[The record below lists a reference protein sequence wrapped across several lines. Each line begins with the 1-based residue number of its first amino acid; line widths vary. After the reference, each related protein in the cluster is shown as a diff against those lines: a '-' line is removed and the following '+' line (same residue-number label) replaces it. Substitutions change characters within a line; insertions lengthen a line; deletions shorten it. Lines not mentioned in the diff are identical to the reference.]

1 MTKKKLYIDI
11 TDFYATDF
19 LTGIQRVVREVVV
32 RLLKMEEFEVVLFSW
47 LNTEDELC
55 VLSNDDFLKCYDE
68 DSLKKSKIRIVKRI
82 FPADLEKGGVLFD
95 VDAVWNGNCHPR
107 FDVLSR
113 LSKQGVLISA
123 FVHDVLP
130 ITNPEFFGAS
140 VPGFYSYIAANLCYA
155 DCLIASTQ
163 VTVDKLM
170 NLANRYGAPT
180 PCCSV
185 SWLGSDFKSKRKAE
199 GVSKKAQNIAS
210 KGKYI
215 LCVGTLEPRKN
226 HKLVLDAYDRKL
238 SKIGLNLVFAGRRGW
253 CVDDFLAR
261 VDNHPKKDKG
271 FYFLEGENDATIDY
285 LYQNAWAV
293 VFPTFDE
300 GFGLPLVEALLHGCP
315 CVASDVPV
323 MREVGGSFCDYVNP
337 ESSESLEETLLGYFE
352 TPEKY
357 ENLKRRANEF
367 KPFLWDDVA
376 ERIKGDLLN
385 LRRNDKQKDGAAQID
400 ANQVMDGI
408 YEDVVRKV
416 FVSQTFEAIPLI
428 DSEKYIPKKG
438 LKNFFKR
445 AIRKCVR
452 FYISPIV
459 HDINDRIALQNAIL
473 RNQNYAI
480 KQLLKTIDGQ
490 KTQG

>member
-1 MTKKKLYIDI
+1 MAKKKLYIDI
-11 TDFYATDF
+11 TSFCSANF
-19 LTGIQRVVREVVV
+19 LSGIQRVVREVVV
-32 RLLKMEEFEVVLFSW
+32 RLLKMEEFEAILFTW
-47 LNTEDELC
+47 PNTEDELS
-55 VLSNDDFLKCYDE
+55 VLSNDDFLKCFDE
-68 DSLKKSKIRIVKRI
+68 GILKKSKIRILKTLFLSNLEEGDLFFDIDSVWNDSCHKRI
-82 FPADLEKGGVLFD
+82 
-95 VDAVWNGNCHPR
+95 
-107 FDVLSR
+107 DVLSK
-113 LSKQGVLISA
+113 LSEQGVRVVSYVYDI
-123 FVHDVLP
+123 FP
-130 ITNPEFFGAS
+130 ITHPEFFGGSDPKFYEYVAAS
-140 VPGFYSYIAANLCYA
+140 LCYA

-170 NLANRYGAPT
+170 NLANRYGVPT

-199 GVSKKAQNIAS
+199 SVSKKAQNIAS

-253 CVDDFLAR
+253 CVDDLLSR

-376 ERIKGDLLN
+376 ERIKDDLLN
-385 LRRNDKQKDGAAQID
+385 LRKNDKQKGGAAQID

-408 YEDVVRKV
+408 YEDVVKEMYGL
-416 FVSQTFEAIPLI
+416 SKYSNIPLI
-428 DSEKYIPKKG
+428 EFEKYIPKKG
-438 LKNFFKR
+438 LKNRIKR
-445 AIRKCVR
+445 VVQKCLR

-473 RNQNYAI
+473 KMQR
-480 KQLLKTIDGQ
+480 K
-490 KTQG
+490 